1 MAETFVQ
8 NESIET
14 VIQRYKATV
23 YSVALSY
30 VNNREDAD
38 DIFQEVF
45 LIYFRTKPE
54 FNDEEHRKA
63 WLIRTTMNCSKR
75 VVDSTY
81 RKRTVPLDEMEKS
94 NFFYFYYCYLKA
106 LHEGCGRSEAFFKAQ
121 QSYGHALIA
130 DSVNGLRGE
139 GNYQFGLYNLL
150 AYHNFGVLEPNVIA
164 VTEYEC
170 KGNICIQ

>member
-14 VIQRYKATV
+14 VIQRYKGTV

-30 VNNREDAD
+30 VSSRDDAD

-45 LIYFRTKPE
+45 LIYFRTNPQ

-63 WLIRTTMNCSKR
+63 WLIRTTINCSKR

-81 RKRTVPLDEMEKS
+81 RKRTVPMDEMEEESFEFQTKEE
-94 NFFYFYYCYLKA
+94 NAVYVALQALPEKYRTVLHLFYFEDMSIDMICKVMDLKSSTVKVQ
-106 LHEGCGRSEAFFKAQ
+106 LMRGREMMKEKLKEEG
-121 QSYGHALIA
+121 
-130 DSVNGLRGE
+130 
-139 GNYQFGLYNLL
+139 YND
-150 AYHNFGVLEPNVIA
+150 
-164 VTEYEC
+164 
-170 KGNICIQ
+170 

>member
-45 LIYFRTKPE
+45 LIYFRTNPQ
-54 FNDEEHRKA
+54 FNEEEHRKA
-63 WLIRTTMNCSKR
+63 WLIRTTINCSKR

-81 RKRTVPLDEMEKS
+81 RKRTVPLDEMEEESFQFQTKEE
-94 NFFYFYYCYLKA
+94 NAVYVALQALPEKYRTVLHLFYFEDMSIDMICKVLDLKSSTVKVQ
-106 LHEGCGRSEAFFKAQ
+106 LMRGREMMKEKVKEEG
-121 QSYGHALIA
+121 
-130 DSVNGLRGE
+130 
-139 GNYQFGLYNLL
+139 YND
-150 AYHNFGVLEPNVIA
+150 
-164 VTEYEC
+164 
-170 KGNICIQ
+170 

>member
-14 VIQRYKATV
+14 VIQRYKGTV

-30 VNNREDAD
+30 VNSRDDAD

-45 LIYFRTKPE
+45 LIYFRTNPQ

-63 WLIRTTMNCSKR
+63 WLIRTAINCSKR

-81 RKRTVPLDEMEKS
+81 RKRTVPMDEMEEESFEFQTKEE
-94 NFFYFYYCYLKA
+94 NAVYVALQALPEKYRTVLHLFYFEDMSIDMICKVLDLKSSTVKVQ
-106 LHEGCGRSEAFFKAQ
+106 LMRGREMMKEKLKEEG
-121 QSYGHALIA
+121 
-130 DSVNGLRGE
+130 
-139 GNYQFGLYNLL
+139 YND
-150 AYHNFGVLEPNVIA
+150 
-164 VTEYEC
+164 
-170 KGNICIQ
+170 

>member
-30 VNNREDAD
+30 VNSREDAD

-45 LIYFRTKPE
+45 LIYFRTNPQ
-54 FNDEEHRKA
+54 FNEEEHRKA
-63 WLIRTTMNCSKR
+63 WLIRTTINCSKR

-81 RKRTVPLDEMEKS
+81 RKRTVPLDEMEEESFQFQTKEE
-94 NFFYFYYCYLKA
+94 NAVYIALQALPEKYRTVLHLFYFEDLSIDMICKVLDLKA
-106 LHEGCGRSEAFFKAQ
+106 STVKVQLMRGREMMKEKLKEEG
-121 QSYGHALIA
+121 
-130 DSVNGLRGE
+130 
-139 GNYQFGLYNLL
+139 YND
-150 AYHNFGVLEPNVIA
+150 
-164 VTEYEC
+164 
-170 KGNICIQ
+170 

>member
-14 VIQRYKATV
+14 VIQRYKGTV

-30 VNNREDAD
+30 VNSRDDAD

-45 LIYFRTKPE
+45 LIYFRTNPQ

-63 WLIRTTMNCSKR
+63 WLIRTTINCSKR

-81 RKRTVPLDEMEKS
+81 RKRTVPMDEMEEESFEFQTKEE
-94 NFFYFYYCYLKA
+94 NAVYVALQALPEKYRTVLPLFYFEDMSIDMICKVLDLKSSTVKVQ
-106 LHEGCGRSEAFFKAQ
+106 LMRGREMMKEKLKEEG
-121 QSYGHALIA
+121 
-130 DSVNGLRGE
+130 
-139 GNYQFGLYNLL
+139 YND
-150 AYHNFGVLEPNVIA
+150 
-164 VTEYEC
+164 
-170 KGNICIQ
+170 

>member
-14 VIQRYKATV
+14 VIQRYKGTV

-30 VNNREDAD
+30 VSSRDDAD

-45 LIYFRTKPE
+45 LIYFRTNPQ

-63 WLIRTTMNCSKR
+63 WLIRTTINCSKR

-81 RKRTVPLDEMEKS
+81 RKRTVPMDEMEEESFEFQTKEE
-94 NFFYFYYCYLKA
+94 NAVYVALQALPEKYRTVLHLFYFEDMSIDMICKVLDLKSSTVKVQ
-106 LHEGCGRSEAFFKAQ
+106 LMRGREMMKEKLKEEG
-121 QSYGHALIA
+121 
-130 DSVNGLRGE
+130 
-139 GNYQFGLYNLL
+139 YND
-150 AYHNFGVLEPNVIA
+150 
-164 VTEYEC
+164 
-170 KGNICIQ
+170 

>member
-45 LIYFRTKPE
+45 LIYFRTNPQ
-54 FNDEEHRKA
+54 FNEEEHRKA
-63 WLIRTTMNCSKR
+63 WLIRTTINCSKR

-81 RKRTVPLDEMEKS
+81 RKRTVRLDEMEEESFQFQTKEE
-94 NFFYFYYCYLKA
+94 NAVYVALQALPEKYRTVLHLFYFEDMSIDMICKVLDLKSSTVKVQ
-106 LHEGCGRSEAFFKAQ
+106 LMRGREMMKEKLKEEG
-121 QSYGHALIA
+121 
-130 DSVNGLRGE
+130 
-139 GNYQFGLYNLL
+139 YND
-150 AYHNFGVLEPNVIA
+150 
-164 VTEYEC
+164 
-170 KGNICIQ
+170 

>member
-14 VIQRYKATV
+14 VIQRYKGTV

-30 VNNREDAD
+30 VSSRDDAD

-45 LIYFRTKPE
+45 LIYFRTNPQ

-63 WLIRTTMNCSKR
+63 WLIRTTINCSKR

-81 RKRTVPLDEMEKS
+81 RKRTVPMDEMEEESFELRTKEE
-94 NFFYFYYCYLKA
+94 NAVYVALQALPEKYRTVLHLFYFEDMSIDMICKVLDLKA
-106 LHEGCGRSEAFFKAQ
+106 STVKVQLMRGREMMKEKLKEEG
-121 QSYGHALIA
+121 
-130 DSVNGLRGE
+130 
-139 GNYQFGLYNLL
+139 YND
-150 AYHNFGVLEPNVIA
+150 
-164 VTEYEC
+164 
-170 KGNICIQ
+170 

>member
-45 LIYFRTKPE
+45 LIYFRTNPQ
-54 FNDEEHRKA
+54 FNEEEHRKA
-63 WLIRTTMNCSKR
+63 WLIRTTINCSKR
-75 VVDSTY
+75 VVDSSY
-81 RKRTVPLDEMEKS
+81 RKRTVPLDEMEEESFQFQTKEE
-94 NFFYFYYCYLKA
+94 NAVYVALQALPEKYRTVLHLFYFEDMSIDMICKVLDLKSSTVKVQ
-106 LHEGCGRSEAFFKAQ
+106 LMRGREMMKEKLKEEG
-121 QSYGHALIA
+121 
-130 DSVNGLRGE
+130 
-139 GNYQFGLYNLL
+139 YND
-150 AYHNFGVLEPNVIA
+150 
-164 VTEYEC
+164 
-170 KGNICIQ
+170 

>member
-30 VNNREDAD
+30 VNSREDAD

-45 LIYFRTKPE
+45 LIYFRTNPQ
-54 FNDEEHRKA
+54 FNEEEHRKA
-63 WLIRTTMNCSKR
+63 WLIRTTINCSKR

-81 RKRTVPLDEMEKS
+81 RKRTVPLDEMEEESFQFQTKEE
-94 NFFYFYYCYLKA
+94 NAVYIALQALPEKYRTVLHLFYFEDMSIDMICKVLDLKA
-106 LHEGCGRSEAFFKAQ
+106 STVKVQLMRGREMMKEKLKEEG
-121 QSYGHALIA
+121 
-130 DSVNGLRGE
+130 
-139 GNYQFGLYNLL
+139 YND
-150 AYHNFGVLEPNVIA
+150 
-164 VTEYEC
+164 
-170 KGNICIQ
+170 

>member
-14 VIQRYKATV
+14 VIQRYKGTV

-30 VNNREDAD
+30 VSSRDDAD

-45 LIYFRTKPE
+45 LIYFRTNPQ

-63 WLIRTTMNCSKR
+63 WLIRTTINCSKR

-81 RKRTVPLDEMEKS
+81 RKRTVPMDEMEEESFAFQTKEE
-94 NFFYFYYCYLKA
+94 NAVYVALQALPEKYRTVLHLFYFEDMSIDMICKVLDLKSSTVKVQ
-106 LHEGCGRSEAFFKAQ
+106 LMRGREMMKEKLKEEG
-121 QSYGHALIA
+121 
-130 DSVNGLRGE
+130 
-139 GNYQFGLYNLL
+139 YND
-150 AYHNFGVLEPNVIA
+150 
-164 VTEYEC
+164 
-170 KGNICIQ
+170 

>member
-45 LIYFRTKPE
+45 LIYFRTNPQ
-54 FNDEEHRKA
+54 FNEEEHRKA
-63 WLIRTTMNCSKR
+63 WLIRTTINCSKR

-81 RKRTVPLDEMEKS
+81 RKRTVPLDEMEEESFQFQTKEVPAVYVALQALPEKYRTVLHL
-94 NFFYFYYCYLKA
+94 FYFEDMSIDMICKVLDLKSSTVKVQ
-106 LHEGCGRSEAFFKAQ
+106 LMRGREMMKEKLKEEG
-121 QSYGHALIA
+121 
-130 DSVNGLRGE
+130 
-139 GNYQFGLYNLL
+139 YND
-150 AYHNFGVLEPNVIA
+150 
-164 VTEYEC
+164 
-170 KGNICIQ
+170 

>member
-1 MAETFVQ
+1 MAEAFVQ

-14 VIQRYKATV
+14 VIQRYKGTV

-30 VNNREDAD
+30 VKNREDAD

-45 LIYFRTKPE
+45 LIYFRTNPE

-81 RKRTVPLDEMEKS
+81 RKRTVALDEMEEESFEFQTKEE
-94 NFFYFYYCYLKA
+94 NAVYIALQQLPEKYRIVLHLFYFEDMSVEQISKA
-106 LHEGCGRSEAFFKAQ
+106 LDIKPTTVKVQMMRGREMMKEKLKEEG
-121 QSYGHALIA
+121 
-130 DSVNGLRGE
+130 
-139 GNYQFGLYNLL
+139 YND
-150 AYHNFGVLEPNVIA
+150 
-164 VTEYEC
+164 
-170 KGNICIQ
+170 

>member
-14 VIQRYKATV
+14 VIQRYKGTV

-30 VNNREDAD
+30 VNSRDDAD

-45 LIYFRTKPE
+45 LIYFRTNPQ

-63 WLIRTTMNCSKR
+63 WLIRTTINCSKR

-81 RKRTVPLDEMEKS
+81 RKRTVPMDEMEEESFEFQTKEE
-94 NFFYFYYCYLKA
+94 NAVYVALQALPEKYRTVLHLFYFEDMSIDMICKVLDLKSSTVKVQ
-106 LHEGCGRSEAFFKAQ
+106 LMRGREMMKEKLKEEG
-121 QSYGHALIA
+121 
-130 DSVNGLRGE
+130 
-139 GNYQFGLYNLL
+139 YND
-150 AYHNFGVLEPNVIA
+150 
-164 VTEYEC
+164 
-170 KGNICIQ
+170 